1 MVEEDKNMEFM
12 KIGNNSLKITM
23 NAKEAKGYDLIE
35 GATLE
40 GEEVKRTFE
49 KLLLR
54 AKREIGYKYA
64 GQKVVAEIFSSKNG
78 GCEIFLSY
86 AEESMYKDV
95 TPKETT
101 KKPPKSITNIFA
113 LDCLEDLITVAFG
126 LESANYKGKSSVY
139 YDDVREGYY
148 IILDDVSVKEEK
160 YSFISEFARYI
171 KNSNIAYLKEHC
183 KCLANKNAVKL
194 FATLK

>member
-1 MVEEDKNMEFM
+1 MEFM

-23 NAKEAKGYDLIE
+23 NAKEAKGYDLTE

-40 GEEVKRTFE
+40 GDEVKRTFE

-95 TPKETT
+95 APKETT
-101 KKPPKSITNIFA
+101 KKPPRPIINIFA
-113 LDCLEDLITVAFG
+113 LECLEDLLTVAYG
-126 LESANYKGKSSVY
+126 LENICYKGKSSVY
-139 YDDVREGYY
+139 YDDTRENYY
-148 IILDDVSVKEEK
+148 IILDDISTRDEK
-160 YSFISEFARYI
+160 YSFINEFARYV

-183 KCLANKNAVKL
+183 KCLVNKNAVKL